1 MRACYPTAPQNRP
14 TTDHGQTLEARRGK
28 EGLRGH
34 FMLIAQ
40 AYHPTA
46 PQSRPT
52 ADHGQTLGARYNKE
66 GHRA

>member
-34 FMLIAQ
+34 FMLIAW

-46 PQSRPT
+46 PQSCPT
-52 ADHGQTLGARYNKE
+52 PDHGQTLKARCHKK
-66 GHRA
+66 GLKA